1 MNVSLRIVGALLAIR
16 LFCVCAE
23 AHAARSDAPQDTE
36 AIQKIIAQLGDEQYS
51 VRHRAEQQLIE
62 LGTAAFDQLLAAS
75 VHSDLEIS
83 SRASYILPR
92 LRIQWEREDDPAE
105 VRGLLKAYGEL
116 PQSERENLIQTL
128 AVLGDHRGLGPL
140 CRITRYEAS
149 PTIAR
154 AAAVAILNSKKVA
167 TDRLAWAKSVVEQET
182 SGSSRRPV
190 QWIQLH
196 FDRLQQP
203 ADAADAWLGH
213 IDHELALLKK
223 GESQT
228 NAEVVFGLLKYD
240 LAECR
245 LTGGQGSTFEPL
257 RRMIDLRIDV
267 GGEFHNAMVFALSW
281 STDNEQWKTVEQLEN
296 HYADQLGEDRL
307 LLYMLAESAQ
317 RQGESGR
324 ANEIAERAFQ
334 LAIGDIHQR
343 YEVSSMIGELG
354 RHDWAER
361 EWQYMIE
368 NLPVSDGTSFAARR
382 DLATMRLFDR
392 EEYQKAADLL
402 GEALDAI
409 NKQMG
414 EDKNKK
420 RQFNSKTGRQ
430 WLAQNRAQQD
440 FFLACQEEK
449 QGNFQQQRKLL
460 DAAYK
465 GDVENPDVLIAMYRL
480 QGADEAYKKTTL
492 GRIQALSRKLETQI
506 EAEPSVPNYYN
517 HWAWLISNTE
527 GDFKKAVAYSR
538 RSIEVVPKEPYLK
551 GMLGICY
558 DEMRSIDWLPP
569 SPSYLDTLG
578 RCYYAAGDLDSAIK
592 YQRQAI
598 RRHPHM
604 AVMRRQ
610 LELFERELAARDEK

>member
-16 LFCVCAE
+16 LLCVCADT
-23 AHAARSDAPQDTE
+23 HAARSDAPHDTE

-62 LGTAAFDQLLAAS
+62 MGTAAFDQLLAAS

-92 LRIQWEREDDPAE
+92 LHIKWVQEDDPAE
-105 VRGLLKAYGEL
+105 VRGLLQAYGKL
-116 PQSERENLIQTL
+116 SQSERENLIQTL
-128 AVLGDHRGLGPL
+128 AALGDHRGLGPL
-140 CRITRYEAS
+140 CRIARYEVS

-154 AAAVAILNSKKVA
+154 TAAVAILNSKKVA
-167 TDRLAWAKSVVEQET
+167 ADRLAWAKLVVEQET
-182 SGSSRRPV
+182 SGSLRPPV

-213 IDHELALLKK
+213 IDHEIDLLKK

-228 NAEVVFGLLKYD
+228 DVEVVFRLLKYE

-245 LTGGQGSTFEPL
+245 LTGEQGSTFEPL
-257 RRMIDLRIDV
+257 RRMIDLRIDEA
-267 GGEFHNAMVFALSW
+267 GEFRNAMVFALAW
-281 STDNEQWKTVEQLEN
+281 STENEQWKTVEQLEN
-296 HYADQLGEDRL
+296 HYADQLREDRL

-317 RQGESGR
+317 RQGDSRR
-324 ANEIAERAFQ
+324 ANKIAERAYQ
-334 LAIGDIHQR
+334 LEVGDIRKR
-343 YEVSSMIGELG
+343 YEVGSMIGELG

-361 EWQYMIE
+361 EWQYMID

-382 DLATMRLFDR
+382 DLAVTRLFDR
-392 EEYQKAADLL
+392 QEYQKAADML

-409 NKQMG
+409 DKQLG
-414 EDKNKK
+414 AGKEKK
-420 RQFNSKTGRQ
+420 RQFSSKASRL
-430 WLAQNRAQQD
+430 WLARNRAQQD
-440 FFLACQEEK
+440 FFLACQAEK
-449 QGNFQQQRKLL
+449 QGDFQQQRKLL

-465 GDVENPDVLIAMYRL
+465 GDAENPDVLIAMYRL

-492 GRIQALSRKLETQI
+492 SRIQTLGKKLEAQI
-506 EAEPSVPNYYN
+506 KTEPNVPNYYN

-527 GDFKKAVAYSR
+527 GDFKKAVAYSH
-538 RSIEVVPKEPYLK
+538 RSIEVIPKEPYLK
-551 GMLGICY
+551 GMLGIYY
-558 DEMRSIDWLPP
+558 DEMRSIDLLPP

-578 RCYYAAGDLDSAIK
+578 RCYYAAGDLDNAIK

-598 RRHPHM
+598 RRHPHL

-610 LELFERELAARDEK
+610 LELFERELAATNKK